1 VDGRVNSFERKEFDM
16 ILQKLSALDRA
27 IRGMRI
33 WIEHAIYTGKMDDP
47 D

>member
-1 VDGRVNSFERKEFDM
+1 V

-33 WIEHAIYTGKMDDP
+33 WIEHALWTGKMDNAE
-47 D
+47 